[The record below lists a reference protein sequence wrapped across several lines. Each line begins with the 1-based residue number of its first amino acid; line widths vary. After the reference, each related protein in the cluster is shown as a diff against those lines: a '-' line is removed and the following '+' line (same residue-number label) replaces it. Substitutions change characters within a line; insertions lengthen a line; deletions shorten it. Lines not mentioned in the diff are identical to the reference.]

1 MNTLLNVIVISF
13 VLFLVL
19 LIAGVVLMSVATV
32 VVAFLFAGVST
43 ILSLEYESQERMER
57 IAASNKVGV

>member
-19 LIAGVVLMSVATV
+19 LIVGVVLMSVGTII
-32 VVAFLFAGVST
+32 VAFLFAGVSS
-43 ILSLEYESQERMER
+43 ILSLEYESQERMNR
-57 IAASNKVGV
+57 IADSNKGL

>member
-19 LIAGVVLMSVATV
+19 LIAGVVLMSVGTIV
-32 VVAFLFAGVST
+32 VSFLFAGVSS
-43 ILSLEYESQERMER
+43 ILSLEYESQERMNR